1 MKDIKIINNKSMKTS
16 YSLKSGLFFAYAFIL
31 NLENPLV
38 RSIKDFCKGFLHYS
52 AIQYYMFLAPIAK
65 RLIRR

>member
-38 RSIKDFCKGFLHYS
+38 RSIKDFCILGNTILYVFSTNSKETH
-52 AIQYYMFLAPIAK
+52 
-65 RLIRR
+65 